1 MSVTLV
7 KPDPTVPEMEP
18 EDREKLAESDPRSSV
33 IWINP
38 ARVSGTACFAGT
50 RVPLQ
55 ILWDHLEEGPSMD
68 DFLDGFPG
76 VTHEQA
82 AAVLQMALEKLL
94 ESLPESTRWR

>member
-1 MSVTLV
+1 MSVTMS
-7 KPDPTVPEMEP
+7 KPEASQTRNEP
-18 EDREKLAESDPRSSV
+18 EDEEKIPASDPRSST

-55 ILWDHLEEGPSMD
+55 VLWDHLEEGPSMD

-82 AAVLQMALEKLL
+82 TAVLQMALEKLL
-94 ESLPESTRWR
+94 ESLPESTPWR